1 MIFSVG
7 GEITGITLGSSAYL
21 VDAEAAVNIKPAP
34 FVIISGGY
42 RIFKMHA
49 ENDDDLAEVSLSGPF
64 LSLRADF

>member
-7 GEITGITLGSSAYL
+7 GEITGISPGPSRT
-21 VDAEAAVNIKPAP
+21 VDAEAAVNLKPAP

-49 ENDDDLAEVSLSGPF
+49 ESDNDLAEVLSGPF